1 MDKHDRSDKDKY
13 IETNTNKSK
22 GPFEALSS
30 GDTNSVIYW
39 LKRYLRDL
47 CKRMPSIEMKE
58 IMAGTISRISIL
70 ALSKNISNTKSN
82 RHGVVFSGLYTRCKS
97 TVVLS

>member
-1 MDKHDRSDKDKY
+1 M
-13 IETNTNKSK
+13 NKSK

-47 CKRMPSIEMKE
+47 CKRMPSVKMKE

-70 ALSKNISNTKSN
+70 ALSKSISNTNSN
-82 RHGVVFSGLYTRCKS
+82 RHGVVFSVGIQNENMHSKYTRCKS
-97 TVVLS
+97 ILVLS

>member
-47 CKRMPSIEMKE
+47 CKRIPSIEMKE
-58 IMAGTISRISIL
+58 IMAGTISRISTL
-70 ALSKNISNTKSN
+70 ALSKSISNTKSN